1 VQKVKIRNLIGA
13 ASTAVFATIFQSVQ
27 AETTRMHFDVTII
40 GLKAGE
46 LRYTLQKDDTSYAA
60 SGLLYPTG
68 LAATMT
74 TFLYDVTVTG
84 SHKGDQYF
92 PSRYS
97 EKSDTGKRKEER
109 EIIYR
114 SGVPNIRSA
123 KLAKPHWL
131 DPKTQK
137 GTLDP
142 MTAIFEILR
151 DVDHEKLCD
160 QDVTLFDGARRVRI
174 ALSNPKEAGTRAI
187 CDGVYS
193 REGGFSKNE
202 LKQGK
207 TFPFTI
213 TYQKTDQ
220 NYYFQRF
227 DVKSARGR
235 AAFVRR

>member
-1 VQKVKIRNLIGA
+1 MQKVKIQNLIGA
-13 ASTAVFATIFQSVQ
+13 AFTVFFALSFQSVQ
-27 AETTRMHFDVTII
+27 AETTRMHFDVTIL

-46 LRYTLQKDDTSYAA
+46 LRYTLHKDGTSYAA

-84 SHKGDQYF
+84 SYKGDQYS
-92 PSRYS
+92 PSQYS

-123 KLAKPHWL
+123 KLSKTHWL
-131 DPKTQK
+131 DPKTQR

-142 MTAIFEILR
+142 MTAILEILR
-151 DVDHEKLCD
+151 DVDHGNLCD

-174 ALSNPKEAGTRAI
+174 SLSNPSESGGRAT
-187 CDGVYS
+187 CDGIYS

>member
-1 VQKVKIRNLIGA
+1 
-13 ASTAVFATIFQSVQ
+13 
-27 AETTRMHFDVTII
+27 
-40 GLKAGE
+40 
-46 LRYTLQKDDTSYAA
+46 
-60 SGLLYPTG
+60 
-68 LAATMT
+68 
-74 TFLYDVTVTG
+74 
-84 SHKGDQYF
+84 
-92 PSRYS
+92 
-97 EKSDTGKRKEER
+97 
-109 EIIYR
+109 
-114 SGVPNIRSA
+114 
-123 KLAKPHWL
+123 
-131 DPKTQK
+131 
-137 GTLDP
+137 

-151 DVDHEKLCD
+151 DIEHGKLCD

-174 ALSNPKEAGTRAI
+174 SLSNPKETGTRAT

-213 TYQKTDQ
+213 TYQKTNQ

>member
-1 VQKVKIRNLIGA
+1 
-13 ASTAVFATIFQSVQ
+13 
-27 AETTRMHFDVTII
+27 
-40 GLKAGE
+40 
-46 LRYTLQKDDTSYAA
+46 
-60 SGLLYPTG
+60 
-68 LAATMT
+68 
-74 TFLYDVTVTG
+74 
-84 SHKGDQYF
+84 
-92 PSRYS
+92 
-97 EKSDTGKRKEER
+97 
-109 EIIYR
+109 
-114 SGVPNIRSA
+114 
-123 KLAKPHWL
+123 
-131 DPKTQK
+131 
-137 GTLDP
+137 LDP

-151 DVDHEKLCD
+151 DVEHGNLCD

-174 ALSNPKEAGTRAI
+174 SLSNPKESGMRAT

>member
-1 VQKVKIRNLIGA
+1 VQKVKIRNLFGA
-13 ASTAVFATIFQSVQ
+13 ASTAVFAMMFQSAQ
-27 AETTRMHFDVTII
+27 AETTRMHFDVTIL

-46 LRYTLQKDDTSYAA
+46 LRYTLQKDETSYAA

-151 DVDHEKLCD
+151 DVEHGKLCD

-174 ALSNPKEAGTRAI
+174 SLSNPKETGTRAT

-213 TYQKTDQ
+213 TYQKTNQ

>member
-1 VQKVKIRNLIGA
+1 MQKVKIRNLFGA
-13 ASTAVFATIFQSVQ
+13 ASTAVFAMMFQSAQ
-27 AETTRMHFDVTII
+27 AETTRMHFDVTIL

-68 LAATMT
+68 LAATIT
-74 TFLYDVTVTG
+74 TFLYDVTVRG

-131 DPKTQK
+131 NPKTQK
-137 GTLDP
+137 GT
-142 MTAIFEILR
+142 
-151 DVDHEKLCD
+151 
-160 QDVTLFDGARRVRI
+160 
-174 ALSNPKEAGTRAI
+174 
-187 CDGVYS
+187 
-193 REGGFSKNE
+193 
-202 LKQGK
+202 
-207 TFPFTI
+207 
-213 TYQKTDQ
+213 
-220 NYYFQRF
+220 
-227 DVKSARGR
+227 
-235 AAFVRR
+235 

>member
-1 VQKVKIRNLIGA
+1 MQKNIFRKCY
-13 ASTAVFATIFQSVQ
+13 ATLSLCLWAISAQHAG
-27 AETTRMHFDVTII
+27 AETSQMHFDVTIL

-68 LAATMT
+68 LVATMT
-74 TFLYDVTVTG
+74 SFSYDVTVTG
-84 SHKGDQYF
+84 THKGGQYF
-92 PSRYS
+92 PTRYS

-109 EIIYR
+109 QITYR
-114 SGVPNIRSA
+114 LGIPSIRSS
-123 KLAKPHWL
+123 KLPKPHWL

-137 GTLDP
+137 GAVDP

-151 DVDHEKLCD
+151 DVEHGKLCE
-160 QDVTLFDGARRVRI
+160 QDMTLFDGARRVRI
-174 ALSNPKEAGTRAI
+174 SLSNPQESGSRATCNGI
-187 CDGVYS
+187 YS

-202 LKQGK
+202 LRQGK
-207 TFPFTI
+207 DFPFTI
-213 TYQKTDQ
+213 TYQKTAN